1 MNFQEKYEG
10 EKIVKDLFL
19 GLSIHEVEFEISAG
33 RAKLVFWPENKKV
46 EAQDG
51 VYLYIPS
58 IGQLNESSLKKKGIE
73 KADIPVL
80 QTYQILIDVIQQK
93 VVEAELGERS
103 PHLILT
109 FESGHVV
116 FIKGYH
122 DSDTSWQAGR
132 CGQERQLLIAAQ
144 PKGVLHM
151 YDGAFELAGAE
162 C

>member
-1 MNFQEKYEG
+1 MNLQEKYEG

-19 GLSIHEVEFEISAG
+19 GASIHEVEFEISAG
-33 RAKLVFWPENKKV
+33 HAKLVFWPENKKI

-58 IGQLNESSLKKKGIE
+58 IVQLNESSLKEKGIE
-73 KADIPVL
+73 KADIPML

-109 FESGHVV
+109 FESGNVV

-122 DSDTSWQAGR
+122 DSNASWEAGR
-132 CGQERQLLIAAQ
+132 CGKKQQPIIAAQ
-144 PKGVLHM
+144 PAGVLHI
-151 YDGAFELAGAE
+151 YEGAFELAGAGS
-162 C
+162 

>member
-19 GLSIHEVEFEISAG
+19 GASIHEVEFEISAG
-33 RAKLVFWPENKKV
+33 HAKLVFWPENKTIEV
-46 EAQDG
+46 QGG

-93 VVEAELGERS
+93 VVKAELGERS

-116 FIKGYH
+116 FIKGDH

-132 CGQERQLLIAAQ
+132 CGQEQQLLIAAQ
-144 PKGVLHM
+144 PKGVLHID
-151 YDGAFELAGAE
+151 DGAFELAGAGY
-162 C
+162 